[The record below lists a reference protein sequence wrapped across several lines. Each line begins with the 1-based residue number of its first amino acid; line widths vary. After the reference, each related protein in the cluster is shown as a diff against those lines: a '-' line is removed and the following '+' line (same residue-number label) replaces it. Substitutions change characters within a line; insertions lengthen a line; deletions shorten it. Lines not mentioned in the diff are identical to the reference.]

1 MMDTVQQPSEPVQ
14 ETPAPEEEP
23 VTPDMPVS
31 DDGQTEA
38 PVEVVSVDEL
48 VDRLT
53 AATEEPEAEEPEPV
67 EEVVEPVEQLPME
80 IVGMDELL
88 AHVETLQL
96 TVDHPALDTPFDE
109 YTVMEGLLLLFL
121 VLIVLSWCVKMLK
134 GGFSWLLW

>member
-1 MMDTVQQPSEPVQ
+1 MMDTVQQPTEPVQ
-14 ETPAPEEEP
+14 ETPASVDEP
-23 VTPDMPVS
+23 AAPAS
-31 DDGQTEA
+31 DEGQTET
-38 PVEVVSVDEL
+38 PMEVVSVDEL

-53 AATEEPEAEEPEPV
+53 AATEETEVEEPEPV

-96 TVDHPALDTPFDE
+96 TVDHPAFDTPFED

-121 VLIVLSWCVKMLK
+121 VLFVLSWCVKMLK